1 MGNKKTNS
9 ELKERMLQICAEL
22 GLSANKLSEDSG
34 MSREYIRQMKDYIS
48 PEMLR
53 YISRTYP
60 HINLIWLITGDGDIV
75 NKANGEDVS
84 LLIRMLNEEREKNK
98 YLSDKVSQL
107 EEELKKLSPECICK
121 SFVLRI
127 LYIVIR
133 DNIGTKRYYKLHNKL

>member
-1 MGNKKTNS
+1 MGNNKTNS

-48 PEMLR
+48 PEILR

-60 HINLIWLITGDGDIV
+60 HINLIWLITGDGDII
-75 NKANGEDVS
+75 KANGEEVS

-98 YLSDKVSQL
+98 YLSEKVSQL
-107 EEELKKLSPECICK
+107 EEELKKIK
-121 SFVLRI
+121 S
-127 LYIVIR
+127 
-133 DNIGTKRYYKLHNKL
+133 

>member
-1 MGNKKTNS
+1 MGNKKSNS

-75 NKANGEDVS
+75 NKANGEEVS

-98 YLSDKVSQL
+98 YLSDKVAQL

-127 LYIVIR
+127 FIYRKPGQYR
-133 DNIGTKRYYKLHNKL
+133 DKTIL

>member
-98 YLSDKVSQL
+98 YLIDKVSQL
-107 EEELKKLSPECICK
+107 EEELKKIK
-121 SFVLRI
+121 S
-127 LYIVIR
+127 
-133 DNIGTKRYYKLHNKL
+133 

>member
-1 MGNKKTNS
+1 MGNNKTNS

-60 HINLIWLITGDGDIV
+60 HINLIWLITGDGDII
-75 NKANGEDVS
+75 NKANSEEVS

-107 EEELKKLSPECICK
+107 EEELKKIK
-121 SFVLRI
+121 S
-127 LYIVIR
+127 
-133 DNIGTKRYYKLHNKL
+133 